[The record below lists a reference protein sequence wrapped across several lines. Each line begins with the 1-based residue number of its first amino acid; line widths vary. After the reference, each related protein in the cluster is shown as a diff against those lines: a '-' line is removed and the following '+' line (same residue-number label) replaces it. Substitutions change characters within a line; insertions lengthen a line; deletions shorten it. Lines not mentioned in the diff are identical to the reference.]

1 MPKSSANRWNKKRVF
16 RLIAWLAAGVIITV
30 AGVIGWRHSTL
41 RDIRGS
47 QQSGA
52 TARQIQVEVVGLDTK
67 PISGARV
74 EIIAGKS
81 SSIRTTDAGGK
92 ARFSVAAS
100 EKAKMIVQASGY
112 ARKILAIDLSQNT
125 NVLRIRV
132 APGAEL
138 AGQVRDDLGAPVPK
152 ATLTFRVQQ
161 TAASEPWTIES
172 DDQGRFSV
180 TTLDPGSYLV
190 EAQARN
196 HERAV
201 RPDAI
206 APSDEPLTMEL
217 RRTAKLLGTVT
228 SPDGNPAAGA
238 QVTFA
243 GSGCWP
249 PRKTMSNSEGKFEAT
264 ELVAGIYEIRASNKN
279 SASEP
284 VSDLQLE
291 PGDVRSVHLL
301 LAEGHVLQVEVVDA
315 QSEKPIANADITVAE
330 EALSFVPVSA
340 KTDAAGQCRV
350 EGLRQVNYSVSIKA
364 DGYVPVTREQR
375 TPGTESHRFMLW
387 RAGTL
392 FGKVLD
398 EDGKGVAGAWIEV
411 IALANSP
418 AGESKDVP
426 ASGQFLSNLSRFSA
440 AAAGKSPINNLG
452 ITQGAV
458 PPIPTGATIPAPQ
471 AAAEPDNSGVDVAAG
486 LFSDASG
493 AFRIEKVA
501 PGNLQVIARA
511 DGYAP
516 AISKTMILRAGG
528 TLEDIVL
535 TLPRG
540 GSIEGRLLDYR
551 GFPVGNVRIELR
563 GDRDKLARFQMSG
576 ADGTFR
582 FPGVWGA
589 MILSAHPLGR
599 SPTSTK
605 VLVSMRKEYPVELVL
620 QNQINVLSGRVVDE
634 RSFPVAEVGI
644 RVVPISGEMFSATFS
659 RSRADG
665 TFSLTGL
672 PDPPYKLV
680 AEHPGYAQT
689 TMASVAA
696 TSKKELS
703 VTLRKGGII
712 TGQVSDQWSRKPI
725 ASAQVTLTDQ
735 TGGFVQKTFSAK
747 SGNFEYQN
755 VAPGNYFLVAD
766 KTDYVSTRKSAIVPD
781 RLMTSQKQIVDITVS
796 PGGAISGQVIDPSG
810 SSVSDAEITAGGA
823 ENRSRT
829 ARSDRN
835 GRFRLNGIIPGEAT
849 LVVRHASA
857 GSAKVDAVRVFALQ
871 ETPGIIVRLP
881 GRVDESPEQSAEAT
895 TGNIAPADAARAPS
909 SVIFENRQGAVVAQK
924 VAQSSK
930 EYAVGLREG
939 DIIVA
944 IGGEPVYSAAQA
956 HGMLKLNAGT
966 GVVVEAKRAGKPIK
980 LRFPR
985 R

>member
-330 EALSFVPVSA
+330 EALSFYASLFRNGKVGNIPRYE
-340 KTDAAGQCRV
+340 KGEEPDK
-350 EGLRQVNYSVSIKA
+350 EGAVKHGYAVL
-364 DGYVPVTREQR
+364 DGYEIAAMDSAQSYEFTFNEAVSLVVHCKDSFTIQNRFRHTLLLIGVREAK
-375 TPGTESHRFMLW
+375 P
-387 RAGTL
+387 
-392 FGKVLD
+392 
-398 EDGKGVAGAWIEV
+398 
-411 IALANSP
+411 
-418 AGESKDVP
+418 
-426 ASGQFLSNLSRFSA
+426 
-440 AAAGKSPINNLG
+440 
-452 ITQGAV
+452 
-458 PPIPTGATIPAPQ
+458 
-471 AAAEPDNSGVDVAAG
+471 
-486 LFSDASG
+486 
-493 AFRIEKVA
+493 
-501 PGNLQVIARA
+501 
-511 DGYAP
+511 
-516 AISKTMILRAGG
+516 
-528 TLEDIVL
+528 
-535 TLPRG
+535 
-540 GSIEGRLLDYR
+540 
-551 GFPVGNVRIELR
+551 
-563 GDRDKLARFQMSG
+563 
-576 ADGTFR
+576 
-582 FPGVWGA
+582 
-589 MILSAHPLGR
+589 R
-599 SPTSTK
+599 SP
-605 VLVSMRKEYPVELVL
+605 
-620 QNQINVLSGRVVDE
+620 
-634 RSFPVAEVGI
+634 
-644 RVVPISGEMFSATFS
+644 
-659 RSRADG
+659 
-665 TFSLTGL
+665 
-672 PDPPYKLV
+672 
-680 AEHPGYAQT
+680 
-689 TMASVAA
+689 
-696 TSKKELS
+696 
-703 VTLRKGGII
+703 
-712 TGQVSDQWSRKPI
+712 
-725 ASAQVTLTDQ
+725 
-735 TGGFVQKTFSAK
+735 
-747 SGNFEYQN
+747 
-755 VAPGNYFLVAD
+755 
-766 KTDYVSTRKSAIVPD
+766 
-781 RLMTSQKQIVDITVS
+781 
-796 PGGAISGQVIDPSG
+796 
-810 SSVSDAEITAGGA
+810 
-823 ENRSRT
+823 
-829 ARSDRN
+829 
-835 GRFRLNGIIPGEAT
+835 
-849 LVVRHASA
+849 
-857 GSAKVDAVRVFALQ
+857 
-871 ETPGIIVRLP
+871 
-881 GRVDESPEQSAEAT
+881 
-895 TGNIAPADAARAPS
+895 
-909 SVIFENRQGAVVAQK
+909 
-924 VAQSSK
+924 
-930 EYAVGLREG
+930 
-939 DIIVA
+939 
-944 IGGEPVYSAAQA
+944 
-956 HGMLKLNAGT
+956 
-966 GVVVEAKRAGKPIK
+966 
-980 LRFPR
+980 
-985 R
+985 